1 MFNKVLINYDLKFY
15 YGLFITLGL
24 IRRRD
29 RTSSLKIATVY
40 RIHTI
45 ITGSLVDERKLFDI
59 TMIFNGNFPMRIT
72 VEILGSNT
80 ATRSWAIKI
89 LDDGTVVS
97 RDSLCYVQF
106 WNGNFS
112 TSIQSCFHNINKS
125 GVLDLTIK

>member
-15 YGLFITLGL
+15 YGLFI
-24 IRRRD
+24 
-29 RTSSLKIATVY
+29 V
-40 RIHTI
+40 I
-45 ITGSLVDERKLFDI
+45 ITESLVDERKLFDI

-106 WNGNFS
+106 
-112 TSIQSCFHNINKS
+112 
-125 GVLDLTIK
+125 